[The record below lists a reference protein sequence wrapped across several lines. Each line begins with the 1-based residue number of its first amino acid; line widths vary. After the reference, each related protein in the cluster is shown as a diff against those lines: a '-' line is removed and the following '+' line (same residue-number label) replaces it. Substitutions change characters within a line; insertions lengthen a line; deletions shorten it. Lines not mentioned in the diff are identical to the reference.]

1 MAPNDKN
8 SDAGNMNMTKR
19 SDKVL
24 PLNEKVKVFGLIRK
38 EKILPS
44 QIAKIY
50 GKSKSIWE
58 HMKNK
63 RKFVLV
69 LLLHPKMQK
78 LWPQCMISA

>member
-1 MAPNDKN
+1 MASNDKN

-50 GKSKSIWE
+50 GKSKSI
-58 HMKNK
+58 
-63 RKFVLV
+63 
-69 LLLHPKMQK
+69 
-78 LWPQCMISA
+78 